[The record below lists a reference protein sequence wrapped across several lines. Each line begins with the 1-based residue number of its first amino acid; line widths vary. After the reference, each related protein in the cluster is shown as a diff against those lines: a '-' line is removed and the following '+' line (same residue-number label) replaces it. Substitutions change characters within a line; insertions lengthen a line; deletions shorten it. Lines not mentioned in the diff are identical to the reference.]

1 MHLFSILEC
10 PNEDVVIDNIT
21 ANFTKVSSPFFN
33 NISHELAVDYSLN
46 SGSDGEECIRQC
58 HQRGCSFM
66 VYQYLP
72 TVRQSHRRIR
82 HAPSVCKLYLFDPI
96 DMKPHL
102 KTAED
107 RGDENVREVMCQNN
121 GI

>member
-10 PNEDVVIDNIT
+10 PNESVVVDNIT
-21 ANFTKVSSPFFN
+21 SNFTKVPNPFLN
-33 NISHELAVDYSLN
+33 NITHELAVDYS
-46 SGSDGEECIRQC
+46 SDGEECIRQC
-58 HQRGCSFM
+58 HQRGCSYI

-82 HAPSVCKLYLFDPI
+82 HAPSVCKLYLFDPK
-96 DMKPHL
+96 DETNHFKNR
-102 KTAED
+102 ED